1 MNEEGDRRPAIRQ
14 LCRIEW
20 PGDSRRIRLM
30 SRPSASARALRT
42 GATPEQ
48 QERAI
53 IEAATYEFADVGIRR
68 ANMDL
73 VARRAGVSRSTL
85 YRRFPNKEELLT
97 AVLGD
102 TSAQIGQHI
111 LERVAG
117 RTPAESIIEAF
128 RVALDQVETNPLLRR
143 IFISDSDMVGTI
155 FGFIGPDMELV
166 LDTISTSV
174 ARTLRAAGA
183 TMPDADLRI
192 ASELLVRLSTSLL
205 QARSPA
211 IDLSSD
217 EAVAELGEKFL
228 AKLVW

>member
-1 MNEEGDRRPAIRQ
+1 MA
-14 LCRIEW
+14 
-20 PGDSRRIRLM
+20 
-30 SRPSASARALRT
+30 RPSASARALRT

-102 TSAQIGQHI
+102 TSTQIGQDI
-111 LERVAG
+111 LERVEG
-117 RTPAESIIEAF
+117 RTPTESIIEAF
-128 RVALDQVETNPLLRR
+128 RVALRQVETNPLLRR

-166 LDTISTSV
+166 LDTIATSV

-183 TMPDADLRI
+183 TMPDDDLRI

-217 EAVAELGEKFL
+217 DAVAELGEKFL

>member
-1 MNEEGDRRPAIRQ
+1 
-14 LCRIEW
+14 
-20 PGDSRRIRLM
+20 
-30 SRPSASARALRT
+30 
-42 GATPEQ
+42 
-48 QERAI
+48 
-53 IEAATYEFADVGIRR
+53 
-68 ANMDL
+68 
-73 VARRAGVSRSTL
+73 L

-111 LERVAG
+111 LERVEG
-117 RTPAESIIEAF
+117 RTPTESIIEAF
-128 RVALDQVETNPLLRR
+128 RVALDEVETNPLLRR

-166 LDTISTSV
+166 LDTLSTSV

-183 TMPDADLRI
+183 TMPDDDLRI